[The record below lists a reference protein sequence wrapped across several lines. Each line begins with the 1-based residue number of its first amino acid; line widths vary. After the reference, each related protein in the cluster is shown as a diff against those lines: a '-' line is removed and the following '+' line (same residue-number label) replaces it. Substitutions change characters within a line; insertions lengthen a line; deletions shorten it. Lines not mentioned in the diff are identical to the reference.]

1 MLSPTKAL
9 VTSRRLERFSHYA
22 IASLTLFLALPG
34 PVQAAFVQATA
45 NAVGREAWISPQPV
59 PSTQTQTQDL
69 NTPGTANASLSG
81 STFAASASASA
92 DFGSVQVSVSGS
104 GVFPDTQGTLASG
117 AGLPNATATFSD
129 TFTVNETNAAS
140 GFGIMHVLLDVHS
153 QTACTGDTCQAS
165 ADFRIAPNLT
175 SFLLYNFAQNQ
186 SGGIPAQTR
195 ISGGSFGD
203 TRGTG
208 ALNGLF
214 PIDIPFQYG
223 RPFDLQ
229 FWVQAQALAGGN
241 STVSPENAGSGFAS
255 STFAVFWAG
264 ITSVTDANGN
274 PINFTVSSA
283 SGTNY
288 LGSFAPVTVPLP
300 PALWLLA
307 SALAGMGL
315 IGRRE
320 QKAGSAR

>member
-1 MLSPTKAL
+1 MLSPIKAL
-9 VTSRRLERFSHYA
+9 VTSSRLTQFSHYA

-59 PSTQTQTQDL
+59 PSDQTRTQEL
-69 NTPGTANASLSG
+69 NTPGTAKASLSG

-92 DFGSVQVSVSGS
+92 DYGSVRVSVSGS

-117 AGLPNATATFSD
+117 AGLPTASSTFSD
-129 TFTVNETNAAS
+129 TFTVNEANAAS
-140 GFGIMHVLLDVHS
+140 GFGLMHVLLDVRS
-153 QTACTGDTCQAS
+153 QMACTGDICQGN
-165 ADFRIAPNLT
+165 ADFRIAPSLSSNLYYL
-175 SFLLYNFAQNQ
+175 FDQVHHNGQAVQ
-186 SGGIPAQTR
+186 SR
-195 ISGGSFGD
+195 VFGFNTD
-203 TRGTG
+203 ETRGTG

-214 PIDIPFQYG
+214 PIDIPVQYG
-223 RPFDLQ
+223 QPFDLQ
-229 FWVQAQALAGGN
+229 FWVRVNALGGGSHPAFN
-241 STVSPENAGSGFAS
+241 TGSGFGS

-264 ITSVTDANGN
+264 ITSVTDASGN

-288 LGSFAPVTVPLP
+288 LGSLAPTAVPLP
-300 PALWLLA
+300 PALWLFA

-315 IGRRE
+315 IGRRD
-320 QKAGSAR
+320 QRAGPAH